1 MMTMPDALLRAL
13 GWALTH
19 SLWQA
24 AVTALALL
32 ILLPPLQTARQRY
45 WAAYGALMAVLAAA
59 VGTFIWMYEP
69 VSAAGAGVQVNNPE
83 NIFFF
88 GSNQYLSTSLVESF
102 SHWLELNH
110 TLVVAIWLIGFV
122 FFLLRLGMGL
132 WQAHRLRTRGV
143 NTLEAIWQ
151 EKIRTLSEQIGVS
164 RSVQLFESAWVH
176 APLTMGWLK
185 PAILLPI
192 GFVNHLSFAE
202 VEAVLAH
209 ELAHIARRDWI
220 FNLLQAFVES
230 IFYYHP
236 AVWWISQVVRR
247 ERENACDDVALAA
260 TGNPLAFARALV
272 QVQEMAAPVP
282 ALALALSG
290 KRRRPLLERVRR
302 ILNQAPQQQ
311 HQVMEKITA
320 TVILLALL
328 ALVGLRANSV
338 PSIEAAFAQIA
349 DIPANFFGGE
359 SDGDQM
365 ANDSVPKPK
374 NTRKITREDDNGRVE
389 AEFKNGRI
397 TRLNIDG
404 KEIPEAEFEAHEAII
419 EELAA
424 DTPPPPPPPPADFFG
439 NRPGVSGFEFPE
451 PPEAPEAPEAPD
463 FFRFG
468 PAFPPLAPLPPM
480 ASLGGGIS
488 ILSDKDEA
496 GNTIIRL
503 DNHGKGTEVIVK
515 DGAIWIDGKKLEKG
529 ESVDI
534 PGFSFG
540 EDGQYFFNNGADG
553 IGYGFGDGNFAFGDI
568 DAIAHGI
575 SPEQRAKLE
584 AEMESLREEHAKIM
598 EAHRRNFELDRKQA
612 EKDWKKNQKEWEKQQ
627 KEWAKGQKE
636 WAKEQQNWARQQESW
651 QASQEKW
658 QAEARAVEAKN
669 QAMQDMLKKELL
681 RDGLIT
687 DPEHFSMQLNASEL
701 KINKKKQSEAMHK
714 KYLELIEGATG
725 NKIKGENS
733 FLFNYTD

>member
-1 MMTMPDALLRAL
+1 MTMPDAILRAL

-24 AVTALALL
+24 AVAALILL
-32 ILLPPLQTARQRY
+32 ILLPRLQTARQRY
-45 WAAYGALMAVLAAA
+45 WAAYGALMVVLAAA
-59 VGTFIWMYEP
+59 ACTFVWMYEP
-69 VSAAGAGVQVNNPE
+69 ISDLAADAGVQVNHPE

-122 FFLLRLGMGL
+122 FFFLRLGTGL
-132 WQAHRLRTRGV
+132 WQVHRLRTRGV
-143 NTLEAIWQ
+143 HAQEAVWQ
-151 EKIRTLSEQIGVS
+151 EKVRALSHQIGVS
-164 RSVQLFESAWVH
+164 RSVRLFESAWVH

-185 PAILLPI
+185 PVILLPI

-230 IFYYHP
+230 LFYYHP

-272 QVQEMAAPVP
+272 QVQEMAAPIP

-349 DIPANFFGGE
+349 DIPANLFGGE
-359 SDGDQM
+359 NDADPMESD
-365 ANDSVPKPK
+365 SLPKPK
-374 NTRKITREDDNGRVE
+374 NTRKITREDEDGRVE
-389 AEFKNGRI
+389 AEFKNGKI

-419 EELAA
+419 EELSS
-424 DTPPPPPPPPADFFG
+424 DVPPPPPPPAFFFG
-439 NRPGVSGFEFPE
+439 NDSGNDGFEFPE
-451 PPEAPEAPEAPD
+451 PAEAPEAPEPPEASE

-468 PAFPPLAPLPPM
+468 PAFPALPPMPPMAPLAP
-480 ASLGGGIS
+480 LGGGIS
-488 ILSDKDEA
+488 IFSDKDDA

-503 DNHGKGTEVIVK
+503 DNQDQGTEVIVK
-515 DGAIWIDGKKLEKG
+515 DGAVWIAGKRLE
-529 ESVDI
+529 
-534 PGFSFG
+534 
-540 EDGQYFFNNGADG
+540 
-553 IGYGFGDGNFAFGDI
+553 
-568 DAIAHGI
+568 HT
-575 SPEQRAKLE
+575 
-584 AEMESLREEHAKIM
+584 
-598 EAHRRNFELDRKQA
+598 
-612 EKDWKKNQKEWEKQQ
+612 QK
-627 KEWAKGQKE
+627 
-636 WAKEQQNWARQQESW
+636 
-651 QASQEKW
+651 
-658 QAEARAVEAKN
+658 
-669 QAMQDMLKKELL
+669 MLKKELL
-681 RDGLIT
+681 KDGLIT
-687 DPEHFSMQLNASEL
+687 DPEHFSLQLSGTEL
-701 KINKKKQSEAMHK
+701 KVNKKKQSEAMRK
-714 KYLELIEGATG
+714 KYQELIEAATG
-725 NKIKGENS
+725 NKIRGENS
-733 FLFNYTD
+733 FMFNFSE

>member
-13 GWALTH
+13 GWALSH
-19 SLWQA
+19 SLWQG
-24 AVTALALL
+24 AVVAILLL
-32 ILLPPLQTARQRY
+32 ILLPRLQTARQRY
-45 WAAYGALMAVLAAA
+45 WAAYGALMVVLAAA
-59 VGTFIWMYEP
+59 AGTFIWMYEP
-69 VSAAGAGVQVNNPE
+69 ISDLAAGAGVQVNNPE

-88 GSNQYLSTSLVESF
+88 GSNQYLNTSLVESF
-102 SHWLELNH
+102 SHWLESNH

-122 FFLLRLGMGL
+122 FFFLRLGTGL
-132 WQAHRLRTRGV
+132 WQVHRLRTRGV
-143 NTLEAIWQ
+143 HALEAVWQ
-151 EKIRTLSEQIGVS
+151 EKVRALSHQIGVS
-164 RSVQLFESAWVH
+164 RSVRLFESAWVH

-185 PAILLPI
+185 PVILLPI

-230 IFYYHP
+230 LFYYHP
-236 AVWWISQVVRR
+236 AVWWISQIVRR

-272 QVQEMAAPVP
+272 QIQEMAAPLP

-349 DIPANFFGGE
+349 DIPANLFGGE
-359 SDGDQM
+359 NDADPIESD
-365 ANDSVPKPK
+365 SLPKPK
-374 NTRKITREDDNGRVE
+374 NTRKITREDEDGRVE
-389 AEFKNGRI
+389 AEFKNGKI

-419 EELAA
+419 EELSE
-424 DTPPPPPPPPADFFG
+424 DVPPPPPPPAFFFG
-439 NRPGVSGFEFPE
+439 NGSGNDGFEFPE
-451 PPEAPEAPEAPD
+451 PAEAPEAPEAPEPPEARE

-468 PAFPPLAPLPPM
+468 PSFPALPPM
-480 ASLGGGIS
+480 APLGGGIS
-488 ILSDKDEA
+488 IFSDKDEA

-503 DNHGKGTEVIVK
+503 DNQGQGTEVIVK
-515 DGAIWIDGKKLEKG
+515 DGAVWIDGKKMENG
-529 ESVDI
+529 TSFDI
-534 PGFSFG
+534 PGINFGQYYSNEGSEGMGYSFG
-540 EDGQYFFNNGADG
+540 DSY
-553 IGYGFGDGNFAFGDI
+553 
-568 DAIAHGI
+568 AIARGI
-575 SPEQRAKLE
+575 SPEQREKLA
-584 AEMESLREEHAKIM
+584 AEMEVLREEHANMMK
-598 EAHRRNFELDRKQA
+598 EYQRNFKRDQKAAR
-612 EKDWKKNQKEWEKQQ
+612 KDWKKNQKEWEKQQ
-627 KEWAKGQKE
+627 KV
-636 WAKEQQNWARQQESW
+636 WAKEQENWAREQEVW

-658 QAEARAVEAKN
+658 QAETRAMEAKN

-681 RDGLIT
+681 QDGLIK
-687 DPEHFSMQLNASEL
+687 DPEHFSLKLNATEL
-701 KINKKKQSEAMHK
+701 KINKQKQSEAMHK

-725 NKIKGENS
+725 NKFRGENS
-733 FLFNYTD
+733 FLFNFSD